1 MQPRRQPRPRSDTM
15 TREDLSSIDVS
26 QLDALARLDAD
37 HRAIEALSK
46 KAAWRRDREM
56 EIYARVTA
64 DYEARLGAI
73 AEQAAPI
80 RQRLHQDLQKL
91 EALCQHCE
99 AELDRARTAL
109 QEVDFRREIGEF
121 TTEQF
126 QQSQQ
131 AAERTVAEREA
142 EFASVRELRQRYR
155 DVLPVT
161 QRARVGAVKPAGTA
175 PAVVAPGVAA
185 PGVAVPVAP
194 APIVS
199 APIAPAAAV
208 PAPIVPAA
216 TGAPPPESTAFLPP
230 PSAEDF
236 RVLASDEADNDSKAF
251 ATMAISAAMLIEDRG
266 GLPGTHHRLG
276 QSTTIGRAPENEI
289 VVPNQEVSRR
299 HARIVVVDSGYVLRD
314 LGSPNGTF
322 VNGTRVTS
330 DQRLRDGDKITVGG
344 KDFLFAGPA

>member
-1 MQPRRQPRPRSDTM
+1 MAS
-15 TREDLSSIDVS
+15 EDLTSIDVS

-64 DYEARLGAI
+64 DYEARLRTI
-73 AEQAAPI
+73 AERAAPI
-80 RQRLHQDLQKL
+80 RQRLHEDLQKL
-91 EALCQHCE
+91 EALCQRCE

-121 TTEQF
+121 TSEQF

-131 AAERTVAEREA
+131 TAERTVAEREA
-142 EFASVRELRQRYR
+142 EFASVRALRQRYL
-155 DVLPVT
+155 DVLPVM
-161 QRARVGAVKPAGTA
+161 QRARVDAVKPAGTA
-175 PAVVAPGVAA
+175 PAVA
-185 PGVAVPVAP
+185 
-194 APIVS
+194 
-199 APIAPAAAV
+199 APAASAAIVDAPMV

-216 TGAPPPESTAFLPP
+216 TAPPPAENTAFLPP

-236 RVLASDEADNDSKAF
+236 KVLAGDEADNDSKAF
-251 ATMAISAAMLIEDRG
+251 ATVAISAAMLIEDRG

-299 HARIVVVDSGYVLRD
+299 HARIVMVDSGYVLRD

-344 KDFLFAGPA
+344 KGFLFAGPA

>member
-1 MQPRRQPRPRSDTM
+1 MAS
-15 TREDLSSIDVS
+15 EDLSSIDVS

-64 DYEARLGAI
+64 DYDTRLQAI
-73 AEQAAPI
+73 TEQAVPI
-80 RQRLHQDLQKL
+80 RQRLHEDLQKL
-91 EALCQHCE
+91 EALCQRCE

-142 EFASVRELRQRYR
+142 EFASVRALRQRYL

-161 QRARVGAVKPAGTA
+161 QRARAGAVKPAGTTPAVASPAA
-175 PAVVAPGVAA
+175 PASAVPNPAVAA
-185 PGVAVPVAP
+185 PAAP
-194 APIVS
+194 APMV
-199 APIAPAAAV
+199 PASAV
-208 PAPIVPAA
+208 PNPAVAAPIVPAS

-251 ATMAISAAMLIEDRG
+251 ATVAISAAMLIEDRG